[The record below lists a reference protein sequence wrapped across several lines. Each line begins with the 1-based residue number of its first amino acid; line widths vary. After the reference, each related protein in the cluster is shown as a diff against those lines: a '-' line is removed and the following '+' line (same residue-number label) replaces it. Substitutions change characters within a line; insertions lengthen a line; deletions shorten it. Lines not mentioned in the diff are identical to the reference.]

1 MTQKCVVCTSPAR
14 FCVGKGKI
22 FKLKKQDLS
31 FHFFH
36 PSVRTMPSS
45 TDLLGSVGAKHLA
58 PALTP
63 LTSTPGSDWRL
74 TLPTDGQSAA
84 VQEAGLRR
92 ET

>member
-1 MTQKCVVCTSPAR
+1 
-14 FCVGKGKI
+14 
-22 FKLKKQDLS
+22 
-31 FHFFH
+31 
-36 PSVRTMPSS
+36 MPSS

-63 LTSTPGSDWRL
+63 LTPTPGSDWRP